1 MGGLWHY
8 ICKLLVNILRVWSVI
23 AFEFFS
29 CCVVAV
35 SYVDVARVVSIA
47 EDFFE
52 RGGGPQGVPPP
63 NGGKG
68 VPPPNG
74 GNFVRL
80 VERGVPPP
88 NGGSICL
95 TRGFVF
101 DLANSHYS
109 ILVIVHFDHENLYV
123 WWDLFVRYFSRTSID
138 TFQRTVVCLFVGFLV
153 CGHPL
158 LIFLPGIVV
167 ETGAG
172 DEDWG
177 RREGVGEGWCL

>member
-8 ICKLLVNILRVWSVI
+8 ICKLLVNILRVWGVI

-35 SYVDVARVVSIA
+35 SDVDVPRVVSIA
-47 EDFFE
+47 EDLFE
-52 RGGGPQGVPPP
+52 RGGG
-63 NGGKG
+63 
-68 VPPPNG
+68 
-74 GNFVRL
+74 
-80 VERGVPPP
+80 PPP

-101 DLANSHYS
+101 DLANSHHS

-123 WWDLFVRYFSRTSID
+123 WRDLFVRYFSRTSVD
-138 TFQRTVVCLFVGFLV
+138 TFKGAMVCLFVGFLV

-172 DEDWG
+172 DEDGG
-177 RREGVGEGWCL
+177 RGEGSAHQ